1 MFGNI
6 KDNNFNNYECLRH
19 IAQLKLLS
27 CHLYVLPEPVEIAE
41 FRLVCGWMERDL
53 ANFNQTLIR
62 LIWVT

>member
-1 MFGNI
+1 M
-6 KDNNFNNYECLRH
+6 
-19 IAQLKLLS
+19 
-27 CHLYVLPEPVEIAE
+27 YVLPEPVEIAE